1 MPRYQGRNPR
11 KQKQSHDPNGQ
22 FLHYNKAEK
31 CITGKLK
38 YGAPNEAKRVLI
50 DMWRT
55 VDCTGLEIYLCR
67 ECGCWHLGTVNEW
80 IRKEND
86 RIARGEMNG

>member
-1 MPRYQGRNPR
+1 MPRYQGTPR

-31 CITGKLK
+31 CVTGKNK
-38 YGAPNEAKRVLI
+38 YGAPNEARKVLI

-67 ECGCWHLGTVNEW
+67 HCSTYHLGTVNDW

-86 RIARGEMNG
+86 RISREEMEG